1 LLWFGG
7 DAGPFDDRNA
17 LLRALGGG
25 HVDGLDGVPD
35 GSAIDAIDRIDLE
48 HPLFDGVLDSADRTL
63 ERPDIRRRLR
73 YLPSNP
79 TESIV
84 IGLSSGTPLLQ
95 EIRHGAGSVLLFTVA
110 ADPSWSDLPTRG
122 LFVPLLY
129 RSIFLLSS
137 SGSAGTSVFLAG
149 ARADLMLPRAGSDG
163 VLSVVAPDGI
173 EAMPDVRGTVS
184 GSSVSLAGLTGQVGY
199 YDILMDG
206 SLIRRIAINN
216 DPRESVFA
224 TLSDDAAVNLL
235 RSNGYSD
242 VRVVRDASA
251 EQSVARLSEGR
262 RGIELWNVFLL
273 VALLFL
279 GAEMIVA
286 RQWKPEGGGQSGA

>member
-1 LLWFGG
+1 MLF
-7 DAGPFDDRNA
+7 RS
-17 LLRALGGG
+17 R
-25 HVDGLDGVPD
+25 VDGVDQATDG
-35 GSAIDAIDRIDLE
+35 GAIDAIDRIDLE
-48 HPLFDGVLDSADRTL
+48 HPLFEGVLDSGERTL

-95 EIRHGAGSVLLFTVA
+95 EIRHGAGAVLLYTVA

-137 SGSAGTSVFLAG
+137 SGSVGTSGYLAG
-149 ARADLMLPRAGSDG
+149 ASADLILPRAGSDG
-163 VLSVVAPDGI
+163 ILSIIAPDGT
-173 EAMPDVRGTVS
+173 ETMPDVRSTVT
-184 GSSVSLAGLTGQVGY
+184 GSSVSLAGLTGQVGFHE
-199 YDILMDG
+199 IRMDG
-206 SLIRRIAINN
+206 SLVRRIAINN
-216 DPRESVFA
+216 DPRESAFA
-224 TLSDDAAVNLL
+224 TLRDDDAATLL
-235 RSNGYSD
+235 RSSGYSD

-251 EQSVARLSEGR
+251 EQSAARLGESR
-262 RGIELWNVFLL
+262 RGVELWNVFLM

-279 GAEMIVA
+279 AAEMIVA
-286 RQWKPEGGGQSGA
+286 RQWKPEGGGQIGQ